1 MCIDV
6 RIQHARYTRLFQG
19 WNLQGKKIAISVHI
33 RVLRIYACFSRRPE
47 NQPPVS
53 EIVFCDVKGAPSPF

>member
-1 MCIDV
+1 MLESSTHG
-6 RIQHARYTRLFQG
+6 IQGFFRDG
-19 WNLQGKKIAISVHI
+19 ICKKKKIAISVHI

-53 EIVFCDVKGAPSPF
+53 EIVFCDVNLII